1 MRHGTASFELDPP
14 DLNEMTHRLAA
25 LSAGGFPYLVA
36 ETKGEM
42 ESGIESEILG
52 DAYAGP

>member
-1 MRHGTASFELDPP
+1 VRHGTASFELDPP